1 MRRGASKLCTIPGNN
16 SHWPTTNPQACR
28 LPALKGSEPTMFS
41 RPPKILIID
50 DDVELVTLLVDY
62 LTLEGFATTPS
73 HSGPA
78 GLAALAKD
86 TFDLII
92 LDVMMP
98 GMSGTEV
105 LAKIRETSQTPV
117 LMLTAKGDPVDR
129 ILGLEL
135 GADDYVPKPCP
146 PRELVARMRAILRRS
161 KNSEFGRGPLTA
173 GLLSIDMAQRTAS
186 LNGKSVTLTGTEL
199 LLLEMLARQ
208 AGKPVAKTE
217 IYPRVLGRPMGRYDR
232 AIDVHISSIRHKLA
246 DISPTAVSIESIR
259 GVGYQLVV
267 HATPEGAA

>member
-1 MRRGASKLCTIPGNN
+1 
-16 SHWPTTNPQACR
+16 
-28 LPALKGSEPTMFS
+28 MFS

-105 LAKIRETSQTPV
+105 LAKIRETSQTP
-117 LMLTAKGDPVDR
+117 
-129 ILGLEL
+129 
-135 GADDYVPKPCP
+135 GACCP
-146 PRELVARMRAILRRS
+146 HARHFAPQQ
-161 KNSEFGRGPLTA
+161 K
-173 GLLSIDMAQRTAS
+173 Q
-186 LNGKSVTLTGTEL
+186 
-199 LLLEMLARQ
+199 
-208 AGKPVAKTE
+208 
-217 IYPRVLGRPMGRYDR
+217 
-232 AIDVHISSIRHKLA
+232 
-246 DISPTAVSIESIR
+246 
-259 GVGYQLVV
+259 
-267 HATPEGAA
+267 